1 MHRLAAIIIKEFH
14 QILRDKRTLA
24 LLLWF
29 PAFLLIL
36 FGYAVDFDVKNVKT
50 AVLDYDNSKQSREL
64 IESVT
69 LYDHF
74 DLKFRLSSMQEI
86 DRYLDEGLVTIVI
99 VIPEDFSDNL
109 KNGNKADIQVLIDGT
124 NSNIGMTALGN
135 LNYYFQDYSSTIR
148 ITTLKKMGIKRD
160 SVPVDL
166 IPRVWYNPE
175 LKSAKFLIPGLMGFI
190 LMITCVIATSLS
202 IVREKERFTIE
213 QLSVSPIRAT
223 ELIIGKTLPYMLISL
238 IMAVIVLLV
247 GLILFDV
254 SIKGNLVLLFFT
266 TLIFIFSSLGIG
278 MFISTITESQQ
289 VAFMVSMLL
298 TLLPSMIFSG
308 FVFPIS
314 SMPVA
319 IQIISY
325 LVPLRYFL
333 VILRSIILKGVGI
346 LSFWEPLLFLILFSL
361 LIIMISSKRLKKSL

>member
-124 NSNIGMTALGN
+124 NSNTGMTALGN